1 MRRSLIVV
9 AAVAAAL
16 VGGCTESSGPAS
28 SGATLG
34 ATSSGLGSLFSAPL
48 WVEGFTLLPVEGVAP
63 VRMSTSIGA
72 LEWTTYAFPEGRE
85 LWNVL
90 ATEHGPVA
98 TSIEPPRL
106 LWSQDAVA
114 WHEVETDVP
123 AGRFAPAGGDVVLFN
138 GAAVRYAWNGAAWA
152 RGAELDVP
160 GWVTGLAFGARDAV
174 ATYDSVDG
182 VLFAHSSDGVT
193 FTAVDGPV
201 PEDLRG
207 DACGYTYL
215 GWGPKGP
222 QVLATRDGFV
232 AMTPANRMDWGHQ
245 SLCEPLTWTS
255 ADGIDWTLRTPE
267 SPFDGGVVVDF
278 VAERKGRFV
287 AVGHADDPGYW
298 SAWTSGDAIVW
309 EPIAADLTNIQAL
322 TISSGPLGWIIT
334 GANSSAAGLED
345 LMWTSPDGVAWDGP
359 HTLPEGFGTGY
370 SFVDLAIGTD
380 TVFGLG
386 GREPMPVVARLVG

>member
-16 VGGCTESSGPAS
+16 AGGCTESSGPAS
-28 SGATLG
+28 SGVTLG
-34 ATSSGLGSLFSAPL
+34 ATSSGLGSLFSVPPWA
-48 WVEGFTLLPVEGVAP
+48 EEFSLLPVEGAAP
-63 VRMSTSIGA
+63 VRMSTSIGV

-98 TSIEPPRL
+98 TSFEPPRL
-106 LWSQDAVA
+106 LWSQDSVA

-123 AGRFAPAGGDVVLFN
+123 AGRLAPAGGDVISFN
-138 GAAVRYAWNGAAWA
+138 GAAVRNAWNGSAWTPE
-152 RGAELDVP
+152 AELDVP
-160 GWVTGLAFGARDAV
+160 GWVTGIAFGARDAV
-174 ATYDSVDG
+174 ATHDVKGG
-182 VLFAHSSDGVT
+182 VGFAHSSDGVT
-193 FTAVDGPV
+193 FEAVDGPG
-201 PEDLRG
+201 PEGLQG

-215 GWGPKGP
+215 GYGPKGP

-232 AMTPANRMDWGHQ
+232 AMTPANRMDWGPQ

-255 ADGIDWTLRTPE
+255 ADGIDWTLRTPT

-278 VAERKGRFV
+278 VAEREGRFV

-309 EPIAADLTNIQAL
+309 EPIATDLTDIQAL

-334 GANSSAAGLED
+334 GGASAAD

-359 HTLPEGFGTGY
+359 HTLPKGFGTGY
-370 SFVDLAIGTD
+370 SFVELAIGTN
-380 TVFGLG
+380 TIFGLG